1 MEKFLL
7 QLELQDLQTRY
18 ISAIDDGRFEEWPDF
33 FTPDATYEILP
44 RENVDQG
51 LPAGVMLCFS
61 QAMMRDR
68 VVSMREANVYHAHTY
83 RHFVSAFEIL
93 DQTGDQVTT
102 RSNYLIMRAMNE
114 LNADIFQVGRY
125 EDVVVRTDGGWRYK
139 SKRAIF
145 ENARVDTLLVIP
157 V

>member
-1 MEKFLL
+1 
-7 QLELQDLQTRY
+7 
-18 ISAIDDGRFEEWPDF
+18 
-33 FTPDATYEILP
+33 
-44 RENVDQG
+44 
-51 LPAGVMLCFS
+51 
-61 QAMMRDR
+61 MMRDR
-68 VVSMREANVYHAHTY
+68 VVWMREANVFHAHTY

-145 ENARVDTLLVIP
+145 ENARVATLLEIGRAWCRERECKYV
-157 V
+157 

>member
-44 RENVDQG
+44 RENVNQG

-68 VVSMREANVYHAHTY
+68 VVSMREANVFHRSEERRVGKACVSPCRSRWSPYH
-83 RHFVSAFEIL
+83 
-93 DQTGDQVTT
+93 
-102 RSNYLIMRAMNE
+102 
-114 LNADIFQVGRY
+114 
-125 EDVVVRTDGGWRYK
+125 
-139 SKRAIF
+139 
-145 ENARVDTLLVIP
+145 
-157 V
+157 

>member
-61 QAMMRDR
+61 QAKMRDR
-68 VVSMREANVYHAHTY
+68 VVSMSEANVYQAHTY
-83 RHFVSAFEIL
+83 RHFRSAE
-93 DQTGDQVTT
+93 QTAVLQ
-102 RSNYLIMRAMNE
+102 SLMRT
-114 LNADIFQVGRY
+114 VY
-125 EDVVVRTDGGWRYK
+125 DV
-139 SKRAIF
+139 F
-145 ENARVDTLLVIP
+145 C
-157 V
+157 

>member
-1 MEKFLL
+1 M
-7 QLELQDLQTRY
+7 
-18 ISAIDDGRFEEWPDF
+18 
-33 FTPDATYEILP
+33 
-44 RENVDQG
+44 ENVDQG

-125 EDVVVRTDGGWRYK
+125 EDVVEIG
-139 SKRAIF
+139 RASCR
-145 ENARVDTLLVIP
+145 ARVCPYV
-157 V
+157 

>member
-44 RENVDQG
+44 RENVNQG

-68 VVSMREANVYHAHTY
+68 VVSMRSEEHTSELQSLMRNSY
-83 RHFVSAFEIL
+83 AVFCL
-93 DQTGDQVTT
+93 KKKQ
-102 RSNYLIMRAMNE
+102 SNIQYTFR
-114 LNADIFQVGRY
+114 
-125 EDVVVRTDGGWRYK
+125 
-139 SKRAIF
+139 
-145 ENARVDTLLVIP
+145 
-157 V
+157 